1 MENLVLKNSLL
12 DFNFVSETILQLEK
26 DFQRCNISVN
36 LIGLTKKEEIEQEI
50 YNTLK
55 ELSSIELQQLI
66 YLIDIPENEFMKIM
80 SKPFSV
86 QSLSESI
93 LRREALKV
101 YIRKNY

>member
-12 DFNFVSETILQLEK
+12 DFNFVSETIIQIEK
-26 DFQRCNISVN
+26 DFQRCAISIN
-36 LIGLTKKEEIEQEI
+36 LIGLKKKDEIEQEI
-50 YNTLK
+50 YNAIK
-55 ELSSIELQQLI
+55 NLSSLKLQQLI
-66 YLIDIPENEFMKIM
+66 YLVDINEKEFLKIM
-80 SKPFSV
+80 SDQYPI

>member
-12 DFNFVSETILQLEK
+12 DFNFVLETIIQIEK
-26 DFQRCNISVN
+26 DFQRCDISIN
-36 LIGLTKKEEIEQEI
+36 LIGLKKKDEIEQEI
-50 YNTLK
+50 YNAIK
-55 ELSSIELQQLI
+55 NLSSLKLQQLI
-66 YLIDIPENEFMKIM
+66 YLVDINEKEFLKIM
-80 SKPFSV
+80 SDQYPI

>member
-12 DFNFVSETILQLEK
+12 DFNFVSETIIQIEK
-26 DFQRCNISVN
+26 DFQRCDIPIN
-36 LIGLTKKEEIEQEI
+36 LIGLKKKDEIEQEI
-50 YNTLK
+50 YNAINN
-55 ELSSIELQQLI
+55 LSSLKLQQLI
-66 YLIDIPENEFMKIM
+66 YLVDINEKEFLKIM
-80 SKPFSV
+80 SDQYPI